1 MPIHKFGNDL
11 GKIMILVVFICL
23 ILCTI
28 RIYLKKKKL
37 NWPNYNKK
45 QPCFSA
51 APLNCPNLWFVRR
64 YFFPSTMYCNV
75 ATVKISNLRW
85 RKGRRPSSE
94 REKDALQWMSVL
106 HFTAMHCN
114 SLHFTAMHCSAMD
127 GCKKSWLQH
136 PTLLKKVAKV
146 QGQAIACLHN
156 LELVI
161 ACRQNLELVKAC
173 HNFELAIACHQNLEL
188 VSPPLIRGRTLLQNL
203 ISFPPTLEDQTW
215 GTWDNLRCLCSLLHL
230 LVCLPS
236 YKYNRNALVT
246 NGNHSWFDWL

>member
-1 MPIHKFGNDL
+1 MPIHKFVNDL
-11 GKIMILVVFICL
+11 EKIMILVVFICL
-23 ILCTI
+23 ILCTM
-28 RIYLKKKKL
+28 RIYLKKKKTKL
-37 NWPNYNKK
+37 TRNSLVFLPLLTD
-45 QPCFSA
+45 
-51 APLNCPNLWFVRR
+51 LNCPNLWFVRR

-94 REKDALQWMSVL
+94 REKDALQWMGVL
-106 HFTAMHCN
+106 HFTAIHCN
-114 SLHFTAMHCSAMD
+114 SLQFTAVHCSAMD

-215 GTWDNLRCLCSLLHL
+215 GTWDNLCLYFVFVFVFVIASS
-230 LVCLPS
+230 VIF
-236 YKYNRNALVT
+236 AFV
-246 NGNHSWFDWL
+246 FVF